1 MSADW
6 TVIKNE
12 YINSDISLRAL
23 ANNHHL
29 NKNTVT
35 KRAKEENWLSER
47 QKQRDKIGSILGQKT
62 AEAVASAEA
71 ERATVLCSIST
82 KAARFLDERLDNL
95 IGSGAKAYEIKAIM
109 ETARIIRDMDK
120 DSAHAEDDPLM
131 KYLEDMRNA

>member
-1 MSADW
+1 VSADW
-6 TVIKNE
+6 TAIKAE
-12 YINSDISLRAL
+12 YINSRISTRSLAQKHGVPYPTLR
-23 ANNHHL
+23 
-29 NKNTVT
+29 
-35 KRAKEENWLSER
+35 KRAEKENWVQER
-47 QKQRDKIGSILGQKT
+47 AQQERKTVAEVSQKT
-62 AEAVASAEA
+62 AEAVATAEA

-131 KYLEDMRNA
+131 KYLEEMRNA